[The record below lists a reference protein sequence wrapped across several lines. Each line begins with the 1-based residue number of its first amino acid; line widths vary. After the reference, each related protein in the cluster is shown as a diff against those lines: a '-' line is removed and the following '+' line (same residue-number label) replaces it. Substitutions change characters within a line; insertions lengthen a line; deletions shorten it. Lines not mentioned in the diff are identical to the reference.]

1 MREARPAS
9 DAPAE
14 RTIFNEGIYMRKIMT
29 PAIALMIA
37 FAAGCNNAK
46 SPDAVANDVAKAEQ
60 KASAELATSENSA
73 AKDMGKAA
81 DKVDDKMVDL
91 NNAAAKDAYNIV
103 VAQADG
109 DRKVALAKCAAL
121 SGDAQK
127 NCKDQADAAYN
138 AAKAGAKS
146 AQVTEK
152 Q

>member
-1 MREARPAS
+1 MRNVLIP
-9 DAPAE
+9 
-14 RTIFNEGIYMRKIMT
+14 T
-29 PAIALMIA
+29 IALTIA

-46 SPDAVANDVAKAEQ
+46 SPDAVANDVDRAQQ
-60 KASAELATSENSA
+60 KASTEVANSENSA

-81 DKVDDKMVDL
+81 DKVDDKMAGL
-91 NNAAAKDAYNIV
+91 NNTAAKDAYKIV

-127 NCKDQADAAYN
+127 KCNDKAA
-138 AAKAGAKS
+138 AKS
-146 AQVTEK
+146 AEATEK